1 MRILNATEEV
11 SSYPVKNAQWGARIR
26 LEDTRATKKA
36 DLRTGM
42 ILSRRYQEGKSQITA
57 PLTINMKPYGKS
69 RLEYPLEISPSM
81 VRG

>member
-57 PLTINMKPYGKS
+57 PLTINMNPYGKS
-69 RLEYPLEISPSM
+69 RLRSSWEASIPRIAL
-81 VRG
+81 